1 MDQIERITH
10 MENILNRAKAALSA
24 LEKALDRYDAVREGL
39 AELEAYYSGR
49 LWMQDF
55 EDDRAGKIPRD
66 LRRGVLSEDAVYNL
80 LTDQFYLL
88 ERIQELGED

>member
-10 MENILNRAKAALSA
+10 MENILNEAKEALSA

-39 AELEAYYSGR
+39 AELEAYYSVR
-49 LWMQDF
+49 IF

-88 ERIQELGED
+88 ERIQELGKD

>member
-10 MENILNRAKAALSA
+10 MENILNAAKEALSA

>member
-10 MENILNRAKAALSA
+10 MENILNEAKEALSA

-49 LWMQDF
+49 LW
-55 EDDRAGKIPRD
+55 RI
-66 LRRGVLSEDAVYNL
+66 LR
-80 LTDQFYLL
+80 TT
-88 ERIQELGED
+88 EREKFPET